1 MKTCQFTL
9 LEKHATNHTYTPSV
23 KRDIQEREKRATSNI
38 SLIIRHSFCDKKKNI
53 IIILQLYKNITFAEL
68 KSKKWRMN

>member
-38 SLIIRHSFCDKKKNI
+38 SHIINAVFCD
-53 IIILQLYKNITFAEL
+53 
-68 KSKKWRMN
+68 

>member
-23 KRDIQEREKRATSNI
+23 KRDIQEPQKADISNI
-38 SLIIRHSFCDKKKNI
+38 SHVITTVFCD
-53 IIILQLYKNITFAEL
+53 
-68 KSKKWRMN
+68 